1 MTTVNLFD
9 FRAQQEKDRMAAMD
23 AHLATI
29 RQHREDVY
37 RKRLP
42 TSAYE
47 ARLSRFAVR
56 DEADQRVVNAA
67 RKWRDECLAG
77 SKNNLVLVGP
87 PGTGKTWLAAAIGWS
102 LLLTDRVATYACAPS
117 MWLDVRDTYG
127 DKAGEGETEKRL
139 MDAWCS
145 APVLIIDEI
154 GAGHVTDAYQA
165 CIAGVINRRHDN
177 DMPTIGVSN
186 LAPVQWASVLDDR
199 AANRMGAGRLIAVE
213 GGSRRRAA

>member
-1 MTTVNLFD
+1 MTTID
-9 FRAQQEKDRMAAMD
+9 FSEFRVRQERDRVAAMD
-23 AHLATI
+23 DHLKAI

-42 TSAYE
+42 SSAYE

-56 DEADQRVVNAA
+56 DESDQRVVNAV

-102 LLLTDRVATYACAPS
+102 MLLTDRMATYACAPT
-117 MWLDVRDTYG
+117 MWGDIRASYG
-127 DKAGEGETEKRL
+127 DKNREGESEKSL
-139 MDAWCS
+139 MAGWLS
-145 APVLIIDEI
+145 APILIIDEI
-154 GAGHVTDAYQA
+154 GAGHVTEPYRA
-165 CIAGVINRRHDN
+165 CIAEVINRRHDN
-177 DMPTIGVSN
+177 DMPTVGVSN
-186 LAPVQWASVLDDR
+186 LAPLQWASVLDDR

-213 GGSRRRAA
+213 GGSRRKAA